1 MNIAKAMKIMFFFII
16 LLIFNI
22 KIFSCNGKYKC
33 KKYSGKKDSDKTV
46 VDNDINSDKDINSE
60 ENINSNEDYKKLKED
75 LIKKYDILV
84 KKINV
89 LKEYKKNCFKIN
101 DINLNKQDIEKCK
114 ECDFEKINNIFNNE
128 KECFKCKIDKIKDKL
143 KNKFIVL
150 KNKKING
157 YDFTIIEDILKKDN
171 FTVTD
176 IKNLDTN
183 LDNLKIFIE
192 KGIEEFKNKIINYFM
207 SVKYKFE
214 NIKKI
219 DNSFYYNLD
228 EVINKVKNLNK
239 IKEIQKLLKEVNDK
253 IDEIDEIIN
262 KKLEEDRKKKELEDN
277 KKLKEDDK
285 KIDDKKNN
293 NLVDNENK
301 YQKDLD
307 DINKILIKISLV
319 YYKNS
324 FNKEILKY
332 EDFKKFTI
340 EERDYLTFFLY
351 TCFSYCG
358 IEAKYLYKNDKKE
371 IKSKDIFNIFIRNE
385 QFYNIYNNN
394 KDFKNIVEKIK
405 KSKIIQNKEYFVK
418 IFSNMFLSKKN
429 EYISKGE
436 HGTVYSL
443 KKYPYFLFKI
453 NNEFSIPYYEQ
464 IVFLINYKLNN
475 KKLFQFAKYEVSIL
489 NYFFV
494 IENIK
499 GEIFGKYLSNIP
511 NNEQKTRK
519 LQLQFIDWLQSLN
532 NASDI
537 LGYYLGDRI
546 GANMIVNNGKIV
558 NIDCETFA
566 YYVSSFCFDS
576 SIFFESLDKYR
587 EYCFKINYFNIDYL
601 YSIIDNYNDRT
612 LYKFL
617 SDIVEKNK
625 KEKNINEISIKELE
639 PILKPILEPIIESII
654 DKIDISKPINCFSIY
669 LNKNSKITDL
679 TGEWLL
685 SQKTIKKNF
694 DYKPFRKKEDK
705 NKKIEYICDKLITD
719 FFYFYERYSW

>member
-1 MNIAKAMKIMFFFII
+1 MFFFII

-22 KIFSCNGKYKC
+22 KIFSGTGKYKC
-33 KKYSGKKDSDKTV
+33 KKYSVKKNSDKTV
-46 VDNDINSDKDINSE
+46 VDNYINSDKDINSE
-60 ENINSNEDYKKLKED
+60 ENINSNEDKSYKKLKED

-89 LKEYKKNCFKIN
+89 LKKYKKNCFKIN

-128 KECFKCKIDKIKDKL
+128 KECFKCKIDEIKDKL

-150 KNKKING
+150 KNKKIKG

-176 IKNLDTN
+176 IENLDTN
-183 LDNLKIFIE
+183 LDNLEIFIE

-228 EVINKVKNLNK
+228 EVINKVKKLNK

-262 KKLEEDRKKKELEDN
+262 KKLEEDRKKKELENN
-277 KKLKEDDK
+277 KKLKE
-285 KIDDKKNN
+285 DDKKNN

-307 DINKILIKISLV
+307 DINEILIKNSLE
-319 YYKNS
+319 YYNKS
-324 FNKEILKY
+324 FKKILKY
-332 EDFKKFTI
+332 EYFKNFTI

-358 IEAKYLYKNDKKE
+358 IEAECLCKNDKKE
-371 IKSKDIFNIFIRNE
+371 IKSKDIFDIFIRNE
-385 QFYNIYNNN
+385 HFCNIYNKNEN
-394 KDFKNIVEKIK
+394 FKNIVDKIK
-405 KSKIIQNKEYFVK
+405 KSNIIKNKEGFVK
-418 IFSNMFLSKKN
+418 FLSNKFLSKEKK
-429 EYISKGE
+429 YISKGTN
-436 HGTVYSL
+436 GTVYSL
-443 KKYPYFLFKI
+443 EKYPYFLFKI
-453 NNEFSIPYYEQ
+453 NNKFSIPSYEN

-475 KKLFQFAKYEVSIL
+475 KKLFQFAKYEVSIF

-494 IENIK
+494 IENIE
-499 GEIFGKYLSNIP
+499 GEIFEKYLSEIP
-511 NNEQKTRK
+511 ESEEKTEK
-519 LQLQFIDWLQSLN
+519 LQLQFIDWLNSLN

-546 GANMIVNNGKIV
+546 EANMIVNNGKIV
-558 NIDCETFA
+558 NIDCETFTDSP
-566 YYVSSFCFDS
+566 SSFPFDH
-576 SIFFESLDKYR
+576 SIFFESLNKYKD
-587 EYCFKINYFNIDYL
+587 YCNKIEYFNIDYL
-601 YSIIDNYNDRT
+601 YSIIYNYNDRT

-617 SDIVEKNK
+617 FDIFEKNNG
-625 KEKNINEISIKELE
+625 EKNINEIFRKN
-639 PILKPILEPIIESII
+639 LEPIIESII

-679 TGEWLL
+679 KVEWLL
-685 SQKTIKKNF
+685 SQKTIKKKFN
-694 DYKPFRKKEDK
+694 YKPFIENEDK
-705 NKKIEYICDKLITD
+705 NSKIEYICDKLITD
-719 FFYFYERYSW
+719 FFSFYNRYSC

>member
-1 MNIAKAMKIMFFFII
+1 MIVNVFFII

-22 KIFSCNGKYKC
+22 KIFSGTGKYKC
-33 KKYSGKKDSDKTV
+33 KKYSVKKNSDKTV
-46 VDNDINSDKDINSE
+46 VDNYINSDKDINSE
-60 ENINSNEDYKKLKED
+60 ENINSNKDKSYKKLKED

-84 KKINV
+84 KKINI
-89 LKEYKKNCFKIN
+89 LKNYKKNCFKIN
-101 DINLNKQDIEKCK
+101 DINLNREDIEKCK

-128 KECFKCKIDKIKDKL
+128 KECFKCKIDEIKDKL

-150 KNKKING
+150 KNKKIKG

-183 LDNLKIFIE
+183 LDNLEIFIE

-228 EVINKVKNLNK
+228 EVINKVKKLNK
-239 IKEIQKLLKEVNDK
+239 INEIQKLIKEVNDK
-253 IDEIDEIIN
+253 INEIDEIIN

-285 KIDDKKNN
+285 KIADK
-293 NLVDNENK
+293 NK

-307 DINKILIKISLV
+307 DINEILIKNSLE
-319 YYKNS
+319 YYNKS
-324 FNKEILKY
+324 FKKILKY
-332 EDFKKFTI
+332 EDFKNFTI

-358 IEAKYLYKNDKKE
+358 IEAKYLCKNDEKE
-371 IKSKDIFNIFIRNE
+371 IKSKDIFDIFIRNE
-385 QFYNIYNNN
+385 HFCNIYNKNEN
-394 KDFKNIVEKIK
+394 FKNIVDKIK
-405 KSKIIQNKEYFVK
+405 KSNIIKNKEGFVK
-418 IFSNMFLSKKN
+418 FLLNKFLSKEKK
-429 EYISKGE
+429 YISKGTN
-436 HGTVYSL
+436 GTVYSL
-443 KKYPYFLFKI
+443 EKYPYFLFKI
-453 NNEFSIPYYEQ
+453 NNKFSIPSYEN

-475 KKLFQFAKYEVSIL
+475 KKLFQFAKYEVSIF

-494 IENIK
+494 IENIN
-499 GEIFGKYLSNIP
+499 GEIFGKYISKIP

-519 LQLQFIDWLQSLN
+519 LQLQFIDWLKSLN

-537 LGYYLGDRI
+537 FGYYLADRI
-546 GANMIVNNGKIV
+546 GANMIVNDGKIV
-558 NIDCETFA
+558 NIDCETFTDN
-566 YYVSSFCFDS
+566 VSSFFFDF
-576 SIFFESLDKYR
+576 SIFFESLNRYR
-587 EYCFKINYFNIDYL
+587 EYCTKIKYFNIDYL

-612 LYKFL
+612 LYTFL
-617 SDIVEKNK
+617 FDIIEKNK
-625 KEKNINEISIKELE
+625 GKKDINEIFRKELD
-639 PILKPILEPIIESII
+639 PIIESII

-679 TGEWLL
+679 KVEWLL

-694 DYKPFRKKEDK
+694 DYKPFREKEDK
-705 NKKIEYICDKLITD
+705 NRKIEYICDKLITD
-719 FFYFYERYSW
+719 FFSFYY

>member
-1 MNIAKAMKIMFFFII
+1 MFFFII

-22 KIFSCNGKYKC
+22 KIFSCNGKCKC

-60 ENINSNEDYKKLKED
+60 ENINSNEDKSYKKLKED

-89 LKEYKKNCFKIN
+89 LKEYKENCFKIN

-183 LDNLKIFIE
+183 LDNLEIFIE

-239 IKEIQKLLKEVNDK
+239 IKEIQKLIKEVNDK
-253 IDEIDEIIN
+253 INKIDEIIN

-307 DINKILIKISLV
+307 DINKILIKNSLK
-319 YYKNS
+319 YYNNS
-324 FNKEILKY
+324 FKEILKY
-332 EDFKKFTI
+332 ENFKNFTI

-358 IEAKYLYKNDKKE
+358 IEAKSYTNDIKE
-371 IKSKDIFNIFIRNE
+371 IKSKDIFDIFIGNE
-385 QFYNIYNNN
+385 QFHNIYNNN
-394 KDFKNIVEKIK
+394 KDFKNIVDKIK
-405 KSKIIQNKEYFVK
+405 KSKIIQNKEGFVK
-418 IFSNMFLSKKN
+418 FLSNKFLSKEKK
-429 EYISKGE
+429 YISKGE
-436 HGTVYSL
+436 HGTIYSL
-443 KKYPYFLFKI
+443 EKYPYFLFKI

-475 KKLFQFAKYEVSIL
+475 KKLFQFAKYEVSIF

-499 GEIFGKYLSNIP
+499 GKIFGKYLSDIP
-511 NNEQKTRK
+511 NNEQKTEK
-519 LQLQFIDWLQSLN
+519 LQLQFIDWLNSLN

-558 NIDCETFA
+558 NIDCETHT
-566 YYVSSFCFDS
+566 YNVSGFLFNS

-587 EYCFKINYFNIDYL
+587 NYCNKIEYFNIDYL

-612 LYKFL
+612 LYNFL
-617 SDIVEKNK
+617 FDIFEKNK
-625 KEKNINEISIKELE
+625 GKKNIKEIFRKELDT
-639 PILKPILEPIIESII
+639 IIESII

-679 TGEWLL
+679 KEEWLL

-694 DYKPFRKKEDK
+694 DYKPFREKEDK
-705 NKKIEYICDKLITD
+705 NKKIEYISDKLITD
-719 FFYFYERYSW
+719 FFSFYERYSW